1 MSPGI
6 LQTGPTIAT
15 SWKCHAY
22 LHARIPFGMH
32 PPLILTQEETESQL
46 QCKWG
51 RLAVKATE
59 DTDADEI
66 ACLSQQRGRGV
77 VG

>member
-1 MSPGI
+1 
-6 LQTGPTIAT
+6 
-15 SWKCHAY
+15 
-22 LHARIPFGMH
+22 MH

-51 RLAVKATE
+51 RLPVKATE
-59 DTDADEI
+59 DTDADEV